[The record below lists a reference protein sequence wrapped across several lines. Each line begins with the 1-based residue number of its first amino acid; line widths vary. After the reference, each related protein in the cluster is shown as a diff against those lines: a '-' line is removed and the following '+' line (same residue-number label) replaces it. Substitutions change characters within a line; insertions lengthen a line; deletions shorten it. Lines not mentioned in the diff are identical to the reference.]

1 MAKFCPKY
9 KSFTNFLNKI
19 KTNEDFL
26 NSSNTFSLMWCNVKA
41 HARGPGQAMQGITGQ
56 AKGSMVF
63 STKQQGT

>member
-1 MAKFCPKY
+1 MF
-9 KSFTNFLNKI
+9 
-19 KTNEDFL
+19 
-26 NSSNTFSLMWCNVKA
+26 CNVKA